1 MWGWA
6 PHARA
11 ATEGAAHVFRVT
23 NTWSPAPM
31 PPVCTAPEA
40 VCVMSCLWH
49 KEGFRF
55 FQDFTQLLEMP
66 SQFRPHKKVLGSR
79 TGKNSRPSAV
89 RGGHQKVPS
98 DRGGALGRPA
108 QACPALFS
116 VFLISGSCLCKH

>member
-40 VCVMSCLWH
+40 VCVCLACGTRRGFGSFRISLSC
-49 KEGFRF
+49 
-55 FQDFTQLLEMP
+55 
-66 SQFRPHKKVLGSR
+66 
-79 TGKNSRPSAV
+79 
-89 RGGHQKVPS
+89 
-98 DRGGALGRPA
+98 
-108 QACPALFS
+108 
-116 VFLISGSCLCKH
+116 